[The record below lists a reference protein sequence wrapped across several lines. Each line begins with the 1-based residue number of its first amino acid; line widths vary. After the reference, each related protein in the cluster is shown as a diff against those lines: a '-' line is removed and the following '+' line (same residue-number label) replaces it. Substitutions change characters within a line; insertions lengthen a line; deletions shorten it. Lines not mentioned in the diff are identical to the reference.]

1 MHHHFFLK
9 QMEYGN
15 LNLPPQGKECMSMR
29 LAYMSLRFDLY
40 STKHLEKKNYMNHQ
54 FEWTFWSVGMLSR
67 NSLSLISTAAQN
79 CCLNRLLVSIINTIR
94 TIIVAWKIR
103 RLLHQGEFAKV
114 IGICLD
120 WDSRNSVMHKISN
133 KVCELPKRK
142 DTKNYP
148 WWENYK
154 DGRHIKS
161 KCSKWTTSSDNNFL
175 YDQ

>member
-1 MHHHFFLK
+1 MHYHFFLK

-15 LNLPPQGKECMSMR
+15 LNLPPQGKEYMSMR
-29 LAYMSLRFDLY
+29 LEYMPLPFDLY

-54 FEWTFWSVGMLSR
+54 FEWTFWIVGLLSR
-67 NSLSLISTAAQN
+67 DSLSLISTAAQN
-79 CCLNRLLVSIINTIR
+79 CCLRLLVWIINTLK

-120 WDSRNSVMHKISN
+120 WDSRNSVMHKISSN
-133 KVCELPKRK
+133 VSELPKRK

-148 WWENYK
+148 WCENYK
-154 DGRHIKS
+154 DGHHRKF
-161 KCSKWTTSSDNNFL
+161 KCLKWTTSSDDNFL